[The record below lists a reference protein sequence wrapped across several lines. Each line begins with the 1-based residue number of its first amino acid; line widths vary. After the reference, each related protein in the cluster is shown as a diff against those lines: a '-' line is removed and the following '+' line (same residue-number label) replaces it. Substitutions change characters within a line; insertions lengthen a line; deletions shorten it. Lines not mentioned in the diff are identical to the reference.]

1 MDMEFISR
9 KQGRN
14 TILEVNNAQIIR
26 GGSFCNFEGRGDKY
40 NREGDRN
47 FAIRIPNEEIA
58 EQLLNDVN
66 QYGVGW
72 NVKIRPAREEGEEPF
87 IFLKVKVKYNR
98 ETGRGPAVY
107 LESNGNV
114 TRLNE
119 DTIGCLDHIDIREV
133 SLDIR
138 SYDDVINGNP
148 CRAAYLQGMRVVQ
161 EIDRFGAMYADSDD
175 NYGYEE

>member
-1 MDMEFISR
+1 MSVMEFKSR
-9 KQGRN
+9 KQGRT

-58 EQLLNDVN
+58 QQLMDDVN
-66 QYGVGW
+66 EYGVGW

-87 IFLKVKVKYNR
+87 IFLKIKLKYNR

-107 LESNGNV
+107 LETNGKM
-114 TRLNE
+114 TRLTE

-138 SYDDVINGNP
+138 SYDDVINSNP
-148 CRAAYLQGMRVVQ
+148 CRAAYLQSMRVVQ
-161 EIDRFGAMYADSDD
+161 EIDRFEAMYADDRYD
-175 NYGYEE
+175 YED